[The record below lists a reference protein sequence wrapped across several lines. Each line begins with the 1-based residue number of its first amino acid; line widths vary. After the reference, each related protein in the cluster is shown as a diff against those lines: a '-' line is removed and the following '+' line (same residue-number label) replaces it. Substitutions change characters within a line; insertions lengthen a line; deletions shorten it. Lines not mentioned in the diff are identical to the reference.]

1 MQATLELAQPV
12 AHIRLAGHFT
22 WEGQRSFRQA
32 TVDTLAHA
40 DIEAIHFDLAGVQT
54 MDSTALGMLLLL
66 HERAQGRAIVLHG
79 MRPEIRAMIDIAN
92 TGGIFELR

>member
-1 MQATLELAQPV
+1 MQAILELAQPV

-22 WEGQRSFRQA
+22 WEGQRSFRQV
-32 TVDTLAHA
+32 TQDMLGHT
-40 DIEAIHFDLAGVQT
+40 DIKAIHFDLARVES

-79 MRPEIRAMIDIAN
+79 MRADIRAMVDIAN
-92 TGGIFELR
+92 TGGMFELR